1 MGHLKNYVCSLT
13 SKIITKTEYS
23 CTESV
28 QIPRCHLFYVL
39 DNLFE
44 VFQYLSERG
53 VVENLFGSEQ
63 KYECYFILVK
73 TIYRKIAQPLFDERN
88 EIFRTIKLINK

>member
-1 MGHLKNYVCSLT
+1 MGHLKNYVSSLT

-23 CTESV
+23 CTERV
-28 QIPRCHLFYVL
+28 YKFHVL

-44 VFQYLSERG
+44 VFQYLSEKG

-63 KYECYFILVK
+63 KCYFILVK
-73 TIYRKIAQPLFDERN
+73 TISRKIAQPLFDERN

>member
-1 MGHLKNYVCSLT
+1 MGHLKNYVSSLT

-23 CTESV
+23 CTERVYKFYS
-28 QIPRCHLFYVL
+28 FYVL

-88 EIFRTIKLINK
+88 EIFRSIKLINK